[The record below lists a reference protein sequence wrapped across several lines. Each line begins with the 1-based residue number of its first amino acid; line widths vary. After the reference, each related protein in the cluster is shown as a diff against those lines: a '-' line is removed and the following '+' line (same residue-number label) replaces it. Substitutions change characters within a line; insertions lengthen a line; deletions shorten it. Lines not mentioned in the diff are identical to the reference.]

1 MGSFRKQRAA
11 APRGFFACEAAG
23 LRWLADAAAVR
34 VVQVLT
40 VDDHGL
46 DLERIES
53 ASPTLEAARTFG
65 RDLARLHD
73 AGAPSFGSPPPGW
86 AGDGFF
92 GPLDDPYPLV
102 AGAHGT
108 WGAHYADDRVTQVV
122 DLLGAALPRGART
135 DLAHVRERL
144 RAGTWDDDDAP
155 ARLHGDL
162 WSGNLLWT
170 PDGAGGVE
178 AVLIDPAAH
187 GGHRLTDLAM
197 LELFGAPHLDAI
209 FEAYDE
215 AHPLRDGWRELLG
228 LHQIYPVGMHAVLFG
243 GGYLGQLGH
252 LAARYARTTPGES

>member
-11 APRGFFACEAAG
+11 VPRGFFACEAAG
-23 LRWLADAAAVR
+23 LRWLADAEAVR
-34 VVQVLT
+34 VVQVLA

-46 DLERIES
+46 DLERIEP
-53 ASPTLEAARTFG
+53 APPTIEAARTFG

-73 AGAPSFGSPPPGW
+73 AGAPAFGSLPPGRD
-86 AGDGFF
+86 GDGFF

-108 WGAHYADDRVTQVV
+108 WGAHYADDRVAQLL
-122 DLLGAALPRGART
+122 DLLGATLPPQVRT
-135 DLAHVRERL
+135 DLERVRERL
-144 RAGTWDDDDAP
+144 HSGTWDDDDAP

-162 WSGNLLWT
+162 WSGNLMWT
-170 PDGAGGVE
+170 PDDDGGVE

-197 LELFGAPHLDAI
+197 LDLFGAPHLDAI
-209 FEAYDE
+209 LQAYEE
-215 AHPLRDGWRELLG
+215 AHPLPHGWRDLLG

-243 GGYLGQLGH
+243 GGYVGQLGR
-252 LAARYARTTPGES
+252 LAARYTGAEQ

>member
-23 LRWLADAAAVR
+23 LRWLADAGAAR
-34 VVQVLT
+34 VVQVMA

-46 DLERIES
+46 DLERVES
-53 ASPTLEAARTFG
+53 ASPTLEAAHAFG

-73 AGAPSFGSPPPGW
+73 AGAPAFGSPPSGW
-86 AGDGFF
+86 EGDGFF
-92 GPLDDPYPLV
+92 GPLDDPSSLI

-108 WGAHYADDRVTQVV
+108 WGAHYADDRVAQVV
-122 DLLGAALPRGART
+122 DLLGAVLPQPARS
-135 DLAHVRERL
+135 DLERVRERL
-144 RAGTWDDDDAP
+144 HAGTWDDDDAP

-209 FEAYDE
+209 FEAYDA
-215 AHPLRDGWRELLG
+215 AHPLRAGWRELLG

-243 GGYLGQLGH
+243 GGYLGQLGR
-252 LAARYARTTPGES
+252 LAARYARTAPGES

>member
-1 MGSFRKQRAA
+1 
-11 APRGFFACEAAG
+11 EAAG

-92 GPLDDPYPLV
+92 GPLDDPCPLV

-108 WGAHYADDRVTQVV
+108 WCAHYADDRVAHVL
-122 DLLGAALPRGART
+122 DLLGAALPHDVRT
-135 DLAHVRERL
+135 DLESVRECL
-144 RAGTWDDDDAP
+144 RAGTWDDDDTP
-155 ARLHGDL
+155 A
-162 WSGNLLWT
+162 
-170 PDGAGGVE
+170 
-178 AVLIDPAAH
+178 
-187 GGHRLTDLAM
+187 
-197 LELFGAPHLDAI
+197 
-209 FEAYDE
+209 
-215 AHPLRDGWRELLG
+215 
-228 LHQIYPVGMHAVLFG
+228 
-243 GGYLGQLGH
+243 
-252 LAARYARTTPGES
+252 